1 MAYRR
6 TLTLATLV
14 LIGAS
19 AAGLWYWQQQTD
31 DTGTGK
37 PPPVETQATST
48 PPTPSTTD
56 ASAMTTPPAK
66 QLIAE
71 WRSFSYNPPRYAI
84 ENLLVYSDFSCEVTV
99 ADDDK
104 RRTCAW
110 KRVDGDAMEVV
121 FANKSRIRARLSAPL
136 STEGKKKPGTAGYL
150 IADLG
155 DRRKQLFVLAGSDD
169 DKMVRDTVLG
179 EWDWSNGKF
188 KTGVDH
194 LRNAYARGSSY
205 ARLRLGWIYAT
216 VAEFHLPK
224 VALRLL
230 EPLAVNRNFGTL
242 DALAAAYA
250 ANKQFDQAVNTAT
263 AACKL
268 APEAERGGCLQRL
281 EQYRKQ
287 QPFVVSVAPG

>member
-1 MAYRR
+1 
-6 TLTLATLV
+6 
-14 LIGAS
+14 
-19 AAGLWYWQQQTD
+19 
-31 DTGTGK
+31 
-37 PPPVETQATST
+37 
-48 PPTPSTTD
+48 
-56 ASAMTTPPAK
+56 MTTPPTK

-84 ENLLVYSDFSCEVTV
+84 ENLLVFSDFSCEVTV
-99 ADDDK
+99 ANNYS
-104 RRTCAW
+104 RQNCVW
-110 KRVDGDAMEVV
+110 KRVGDDGMEVV
-121 FANKSRIRARLSAPL
+121 FANKSRVNARLSAPL
-136 STEGKKKPGTAGYL
+136 STEGKKQPGTAGYL

-155 DRRKQLFVLAGSDD
+155 DKRKQLFVLAGSDD

-194 LRNAYARGSSY
+194 LRNAYARGSNY
-205 ARLRLGWIYAT
+205 ARIRLGWIYAT

-224 VALRLL
+224 IALRLL

-250 ANKQFDQAVNTAT
+250 ANKQFDQAVSTAT

-268 APEAERGGCLQRL
+268 ALEAERDACLRRL